1 MNQQQEVRTNEKCKD
16 QQTEIEVVVEKGM
29 KSGSQVNFPLMGEQ
43 RPGMIP
49 GDLVMVLQQQAH
61 STFSWHGDDL
71 HMTMTIS
78 LKQALLGFKKSVQQ
92 MDGRTIY
99 LDSSEVVSP
108 DQILVLKG
116 EGMPKQIPSE
126 RGDLHVT
133 MKIKM
138 PNSIDQGLRKVFQRH
153 LPE

>member
-1 MNQQQEVRTNEKCKD
+1 
-16 QQTEIEVVVEKGM
+16 
-29 KSGSQVNFPLMGEQ
+29 
-43 RPGMIP
+43 
-49 GDLVMVLQQQAH
+49 
-61 STFSWHGDDL
+61 
-71 HMTMTIS
+71 MTMTIS
-78 LKQALLGFKKSVQQ
+78 LKQALLGFKKSVRQ

-126 RGDLHVT
+126 RGDLRVT
-133 MKIKM
+133 MKITM
-138 PNSIDQGLRKVFQRH
+138 PNSIDQGVRKVLQRH